1 MQGLQKE
8 PRNAEVKSEAEG
20 AEVKLTLVQKLDV
33 LDTFGI
39 VPSSRGLGSLE
50 PNQADESKHKS
61 NIYKSP
67 QFQNN
72 SVSDSS
78 TDKNKTRF
86 CHQENQ
92 PCPKEINR
100 KIRQIS
106 VLKDKTRNVSG
117 GHTTVD

>member
-8 PRNAEVKSEAEG
+8 PRNAEVKSDAEG

-61 NIYKSP
+61 P

-72 SVSDSS
+72 SVSNSS